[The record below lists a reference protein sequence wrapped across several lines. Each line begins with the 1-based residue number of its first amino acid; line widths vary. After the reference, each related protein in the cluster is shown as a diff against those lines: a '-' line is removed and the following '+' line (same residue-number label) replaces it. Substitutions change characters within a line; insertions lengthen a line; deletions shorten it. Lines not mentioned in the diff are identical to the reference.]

1 MNFNG
6 QVAVITGAGRGLGRS
21 HALMLASKGCS
32 VVVNDLGGSVSNG
45 MVNDN
50 GLRVGFKKGIQ
61 TLKPSSIVADQV
73 VAEIKAAGGEA
84 TANYDSVL
92 DGDKIVNFAVET
104 YGRIDIVVCNAGIV
118 RTKYFVDYDDEDW
131 NKLIDVHLNGTY
143 KIVRTAFRYFKKQK
157 YGRVVMTSSSA
168 GLYGQNLQAG
178 YGAAKM
184 AVVGLARVLSVE
196 GKRFNINV
204 NVIAP
209 AAKTRMASGES
220 LEVRKKRTNND
231 NNNKKK
237 KNENKTKPN
246 AKSEPIP
253 LDQSVINQLSPRYV
267 SALVTFLCHENCKE
281 SGTVYHAGGGWYGKV
296 ELIQSRGFVLDD
308 AALKDA
314 NLATPES
321 IEANFNQI
329 KNLNDG
335 DINGPGNQ
343 SLGRMLE
350 DRLSKL

>member
-21 HALMLASKGCS
+21 HAIMLASKGCS

-50 GLRVGFKKGIQ
+50 GLRVGFKKDIQ

-143 KIVRTAFRYFKKQK
+143 KIVRTAFRYFKNQK

-231 NNNKKK
+231 NNKKK

>member
-1 MNFNG
+1 
-6 QVAVITGAGRGLGRS
+6 
-21 HALMLASKGCS
+21 
-32 VVVNDLGGSVSNG
+32 
-45 MVNDN
+45 
-50 GLRVGFKKGIQ
+50 
-61 TLKPSSIVADQV
+61 
-73 VAEIKAAGGEA
+73 
-84 TANYDSVL
+84 
-92 DGDKIVNFAVET
+92 
-104 YGRIDIVVCNAGIV
+104 
-118 RTKYFVDYDDEDW
+118 
-131 NKLIDVHLNGTY
+131 
-143 KIVRTAFRYFKKQK
+143 
-157 YGRVVMTSSSA
+157 MTSSSA

-231 NNNKKK
+231 NNKKK